1 MEYLIWFS
9 LCKMYVCMLHTSQY
23 GKCKE
28 MHGNMVNKML
38 MMVHQGDTNFETF
51 LLYFLVSFFCIFFL
65 CFKFLHWMCTVF
77 NSKKRINCF
86 ICRKKSHFL
95 LLFCLILNIS
105 QWLYRRKSKCSIRS
119 FVTWLLTIC
128 SILFPVAFPL
138 SHSELQQS
146 SEYPMGFNHSVF
158 ELILPFSKM
167 CFIHALLAWKCLPI
181 YAANFSLGIHPSKMS
196 SLVSPRINFP
206 LMIQQTLTEHLYA

>member
-1 MEYLIWFS
+1 MIQILKHFCYTFLYLFSLYFFCVLNFYIECVLYLI
-9 LCKMYVCMLHTSQY
+9 Q
-23 GKCKE
+23 
-28 MHGNMVNKML
+28 
-38 MMVHQGDTNFETF
+38 
-51 LLYFLVSFFCIFFL
+51 
-65 CFKFLHWMCTVF
+65 
-77 NSKKRINCF
+77 KKRITCF

-95 LLFCLILNIS
+95 LLLCLTLYIS
-105 QWLYRRKSKCSIRS
+105 QWLYRMKSKCSIRS

-167 CFIHALLAWKCLPI
+167 CFIHALLAWKRLPI